1 MLFISALQVIKK
13 EAVSTSSKASPFG
26 YENSTP
32 SLVSF
37 RRDSDAAAVGNAPA
51 SKAGGKK
58 RFQSA
63 ANAIATPTPLSD
75 SNSDIELFSQKVALC
90 YIAHKYCY

>member
-1 MLFISALQVIKK
+1 MLFIAALQVIKK

-63 ANAIATPTPLSD
+63 
-75 SNSDIELFSQKVALC
+75 VYLC
-90 YIAHKYCY
+90 KDNFNNNVP